1 MSLLADRPSQRLK
14 VKHWRGFQAGNGWRG
29 APMLGLPCAA
39 GNMSMNETYA
49 SVEPGR
55 AEMDALAGPAMIEFG
70 SPWCGHC
77 RAAQPLIAA
86 ALESHPSVRHFKI
99 ADGPG
104 QPLGR
109 SFKVKL
115 WPTLIFLDS
124 GKERSRLVRPTD
136 PNEIAEALAEID
148 TASR

>member
-1 MSLLADRPSQRLK
+1 MLELFSVAD
-14 VKHWRGFQAGNGWRG
+14 
-29 APMLGLPCAA
+29 
-39 GNMSMNETYA
+39 NMSMNETYA
-49 SVEPGR
+49 PVEPGR
-55 AEMDALAGPAMIEFG
+55 AEMDALEGPAMIEFG

-86 ALESHPSVRHFKI
+86 ALESHPGVRHFKI

-115 WPTLIFLDS
+115 WPTLIFLEG
-124 GKERSRLVRPTD
+124 GKERSRLVRPAAA
-136 PNEIAEALAEID
+136 NEIAEALVEID